1 MLIFVLDDEA
11 LLLKASERSVREAV
25 PDAEVIGF
33 GSAQEAIAALEAGKR
48 PDAVFCD
55 IVMPGMSGLEFAL
68 QLKNISPDSRIVF
81 VTGFSKYAVDSYR
94 MHAHGY
100 VMKPLEPK
108 RVLEELEGLP
118 AFEKPGAEE
127 KAEEQ
132 APAEKLQVRCFGSFE
147 VFWKGEPVM
156 FRRRKTRELLA
167 YLVNAEGAFCLAEE
181 VIAAI
186 WEDAGNMINAKNLL
200 RVHINDLTSTLA
212 HIGQSDVIIRRS
224 GKAAVRRDLIDCD
237 YYNFLAGDPE
247 AVNAYRGE
255 YMNQYSWAE
264 LTAARLQFGN

>member
-1 MLIFVLDDEA
+1 MLIFILDDEA
-11 LLLKASERSVREAV
+11 LLLKASERAVKEAV
-25 PDAEVIGF
+25 PSAEVMSF
-33 GSAQEAIAALEAGKR
+33 GSAQDALDVIEGGKR

-68 QLKNISPDSRIVF
+68 RLKTISPDSRIVF
-81 VTGFSKYAVDSYR
+81 VTGFSKYAVESYR
-94 MHAHGY
+94 LHAHGY

-108 RVLEELEGLP
+108 RVLEELEGLQIAEPEP
-118 AFEKPGAEE
+118 AAADQPSERLK
-127 KAEEQ
+127 
-132 APAEKLQVRCFGSFE
+132 VRCFGSFE
-147 VFWKGEPVM
+147 VFWQGEPVM

-181 VIAAI
+181 VIAAL

-212 HIGQSDVIIRRS
+212 HLGQGDVIIRRS

-237 YYNFLAGDPE
+237 YYRFLAGDPE

-255 YMNQYSWAE
+255 FMNQYSWAE
-264 LTAARLQFGN
+264 FTAARLQFGK